1 MAVEFVPVGGL
12 QILDDE
18 GRIPE
23 LLALVFNGRQL
34 PLRRL
39 PIVRSNGLVRK
50 LDHSQINVEL
60 RYEWAEVGEAPN
72 RGELIECN
80 HNLFP
85 SRVLKL
91 INRSVRRRSLQ
102 THSVEILPVVLL

>member
-50 LDHSQINVEL
+50 LDHPQIDVEF
-60 RYEWAEVGEAPN
+60 RYEWAEVREATN
-72 RGELIECN
+72 RCELIECN

-85 SRVLKL
+85 SRAAKL
-91 INRSVRRRSLQ
+91 NHRSVRSRSL
-102 THSVEILPVVLL
+102 